1 MGRQTPEES
10 LKVFAARAVRKRLA
24 GLTREIPGVR
34 EASDPEA
41 VHRMRVASRRLRS
54 ALEVFGGCFPPRSV
68 RQWNRQMRSLRRAL
82 GAARDTDVRI
92 EFLDSLL
99 QTVED
104 PGVRP
109 GIERLI
115 LRQRQ
120 LREEEQQHVLRALER
135 LRSSGVTAEMKQA
148 LRVLQQKD
156 GRAGEPP
163 GEEAA
168 RAILPLLD
176 DLLAFE
182 PCVHRPEE
190 AAGHHCMRIA
200 AKRLR
205 YTVEIFEPLFADR
218 LTGAIAALRTLQDM
232 LGEIHDCDVWSEWL
246 PVFEAEERERTLRYF
261 GSDEAMR
268 ALIPGLKFMREER
281 EARRRQSFSE
291 FAAYWVSLGRDSIF
305 EDLRAAVEASS
316 GAATT
321 SD

>member
-120 LREEEQQHVLRALER
+120 LRDEEQRHVLRALER

-148 LRVLQQKD
+148 LRAMGSEQSP
-156 GRAGEPP
+156 RARS
-163 GEEAA
+163 EAA
-168 RAILPLLD
+168 RSILPRLD
-176 DLLAFE
+176 ALLALE
-182 PCVHRPEE
+182 PCVHRPGQTAE
-190 AAGHHCMRIA
+190 HHSMRIA

-246 PVFEAEERERTLRYF
+246 PVFEAEERERTLSYL

-268 ALIPGLKFMREER
+268 ALIPGLKFVREER
-281 EARRRQSFSE
+281 QARRRQSFSE
-291 FAAYWVSLGRDSIF
+291 FAAFWASLRRDGVF
-305 EDLRAAVEASS
+305 DALRTAIEPGS
-316 GAATT
+316 GASAT